1 MRTFGSVG
9 PPILKYWLIFCAF
22 CNWAGWIL
30 STFHRLNRWGY
41 TIAFGIGVPLML
53 IWASITHGPGFKV
66 PQRMKLRRRF
76 TRLCPAIFLIFAVLT
91 FLSGALYPANN
102 YDALAYRAP
111 RVMHWLAAEHWHW
124 IHTAFQRVNTRGC
137 GIEWVSAPIITFTRS
152 DWLLFLATLI
162 SFCLLPGLLFGCLT
176 RLGVKLRVAYV
187 WMWLLPL
194 GSCFLLQAGTVCND
208 LFAATFV
215 LAGVYYA
222 LRARLEGRIQ
232 DAWMALLATG
242 LATGVKANAI
252 PLLLVCVV
260 ILAGC
265 WRLLM
270 SRLVMTLVVGL
281 LALLCSF
288 APTALLNYKYCGDWT
303 GGAAERL
310 EFRAKQQWVR
320 PLGNIAFL
328 ISYHL
333 NPPIDPF
340 AVYWN
345 QHVAPQLGPQRFRK
359 ALREN
364 FLDGDSIF
372 RLDELQTDSAGLG
385 LALSGMLALSA
396 LAALRMQRVRVRRH
410 GQKVENE
417 RFFHWLNFNFMSDP
431 IGRMRALVLVAS
443 GIAFLFMMKTSFV
456 SCIGRLLCP
465 YYALLVVPLLLPT
478 GQAIVVR
485 HRMWKVGVIVLAVLS
500 AAPLLL
506 RPERPLIPVRPI
518 LAMLHDAGWN
528 GPLLSRVERVFSVY
542 SQRGDAFMPALQE
555 LPSDTQVLGLVTY
568 DDPESTLWKP
578 FGARRIIHVC
588 AEDTAQDLRS
598 RGIRYILVGKV
609 RFPLVFT
616 ESFEDWLSRMNAE
629 VVKEL
634 PLALRAADGPK
645 PWYIVRLR

>member
-1 MRTFGSVG
+1 MRTFGSVE
-9 PPILKYWLIFCAF
+9 PAILKYWLLFCAF

-30 STFHRLNRWGY
+30 STLHSLNRWGY
-41 TIAFGIGVPLML
+41 AIAFAIGITLVVIL
-53 IWASITHGPGFKV
+53 AAITGGPGFRI
-66 PQRMKLRRRF
+66 PRRMKLQRRF
-76 TRLCPAIFLIFAVLT
+76 TRLCPAIFLIFSVLT

-137 GIEWVSAPIITFTRS
+137 GIEWVSAPIIAFTKS
-152 DWLLFLATLI
+152 DRLLFLATFI

-176 RLGVKLRVAYV
+176 RLGAKRRVAYS

-194 GSCFLLQAGTVCND
+194 GASFLLQAGTVCND

-222 LRARLEGRIQ
+222 LRARLEGQIQ
-232 DAWMALLATG
+232 CAWMALLATG

-252 PLLLVCVV
+252 PLALVCVV
-260 ILAGC
+260 ILATC
-265 WRLLM
+265 WRLLI
-270 SRLVMTLVVGL
+270 SRAMMTLIVGL
-281 LALLCSF
+281 LAVACSF

-303 GGAAERL
+303 GGIAERL
-310 EFRAKQQWVR
+310 EFKARQPWVR
-320 PLGNIAFL
+320 PLGNVAFL
-328 ISYHL
+328 LIFHL
-333 NPPIDPF
+333 NPPIAPY

-345 QHVAPQLGPQRFRK
+345 RHIDPYIGSEK
-359 ALREN
+359 LREAFKQN
-364 FLDGDSIF
+364 FLIGDAIF
-372 RLDELQTDSAGLG
+372 TLEELQTDNAGLG
-385 LALSGMLALSA
+385 FALSGLLVLSA
-396 LAALRMQRVRVRRH
+396 SAAIRMQRARGRLH
-410 GQKVENE
+410 GQQAQSKP
-417 RFFHWLNFNFMSDP
+417 FFHSLRLLFDP
-431 IGRMRALVLVAS
+431 IGRIPIFVLAAS
-443 GIAFLFMMKTSFV
+443 GIAFLVMMKTSFV

-465 YYALLVVPLLLPT
+465 YYALLVVPLLLPA
-478 GQAIVVR
+478 GQALVVR

-506 RPERPLIPVRPI
+506 RPERPLVPVRPI
-518 LAMLHDAGWN
+518 VAMLHNSGLN

-542 SQRGDAFMPALQE
+542 SQRGDAFAPALQA
-555 LPSDTQVLGLVTY
+555 LPSDTEVLGLVTY

-578 FGARRIIHVC
+578 FGSRRIFHVC
-588 AEDTAQDLRS
+588 PEDTGQDLRN

-616 ESFEDWLSRMNAE
+616 EGFEEWLSRMNAE
-629 VVKEL
+629 VAQEI